1 MSKQKPIKKFVY
13 NEQESILVLKQVQLL
28 FGVVSKENP
37 EITIDEFLSD
47 FDTIVEAVHSKL
59 PSISYAKVA
68 KIIHDKFASE
78 EIEAGDAVELS
89 SPEVSIPLS
98 GLEPID
104 IGSFRG
110 DYYGDQYSSEREHK
124 ENKSRVSSDS
134 GVAKVL
140 TTPVFGEVDEYS
152 LAISRSQHEYEL
164 AQREAQGEAEL
175 FELAVAMSISSDKPS
190 HESSLSG
197 EGGDVS

>member
-78 EIEAGDAVELS
+78 EIEDGDAVELS

-124 ENKSRVSSDS
+124 ENKSRESSD
-134 GVAKVL
+134 
-140 TTPVFGEVDEYS
+140 
-152 LAISRSQHEYEL
+152 
-164 AQREAQGEAEL
+164 
-175 FELAVAMSISSDKPS
+175 
-190 HESSLSG
+190 
-197 EGGDVS
+197 